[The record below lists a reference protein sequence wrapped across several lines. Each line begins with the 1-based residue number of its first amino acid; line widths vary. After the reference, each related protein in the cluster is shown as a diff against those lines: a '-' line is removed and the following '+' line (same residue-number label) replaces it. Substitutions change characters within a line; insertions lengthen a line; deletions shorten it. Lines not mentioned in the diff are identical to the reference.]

1 MHQKI
6 LRWKPSSKN
15 KDMEKTTSEKIR
27 LGVFVIIST
36 VLFVVA
42 AYLIGNRQNMFGTQF
57 TIHAV
62 FRNVNGLQQGN
73 NVRYSGINAGTV
85 KRIKMVNDTTISVA
99 MTLQESIIHHVRTN
113 AIATIGS
120 DGLVG
125 SMIVNIV
132 PGNTN
137 AALVRSGDT
146 ITSYSRI
153 GAEDMLSTLNVTNQ
167 NAALLTAD
175 LLKVTASLNDSKGT
189 LGRLLNDTVMA
200 NSLESTI
207 MNLQKTSSEAHTTI
221 LNLNSL
227 FSDEGFNNSTAG
239 ILLTD
244 EQSGTDVRETINNL
258 KSTSEKLD
266 VIVHSLDSVINSLTR
281 EDGTIHYLTT
291 DTTLV
296 KNIDKTVKNLEQGTQ
311 RFNENMEA
319 LKHSFLTRGYFKKQE
334 KEQKKNNLP

>member
-1 MHQKI
+1 M
-6 LRWKPSSKN
+6 
-15 KDMEKTTSEKIR
+15 DKTTSEKIK
-27 LGVFVIIST
+27 LGVFVIVGTLLLVI
-36 VLFVVA
+36 A
-42 AYLIGNRQNMFGTQF
+42 AYLIGNRKNMFGSQF

-62 FRNVNGLQQGN
+62 FRNVNGLQKGN

-85 KRIKMVNDTTISVA
+85 KRIRMVDDTTIAVS
-99 MTLQESIIHHVRTN
+99 MSLQENIVGHVRTD

-132 PGNTN
+132 PGNGMN
-137 AALVRSGDT
+137 PVVSPGDT

-175 LLKVTASLNDSKGT
+175 LLKVTASLNENKGT

-200 NSLESTI
+200 NSLENTI
-207 MNLQKTSSEAHTTI
+207 INLQKTSAEAHTTI
-221 LNLNSL
+221 SNLNRL
-227 FSDEGFNNSTAG
+227 FSDDTFKNSVAG
-239 ILLTD
+239 IILTD
-244 EQSGTDVRETINNL
+244 EESGSDVQQTISNL
-258 KSTSEKLD
+258 KSTSRRLD
-266 VIVHSLDSVINSLTR
+266 TMVSSLDSVIHTLTR
-281 EDGTIHYLTT
+281 EDGTIYYLAT
-291 DTTLV
+291 DTILV
-296 KNIDKTVKNLEQGTQ
+296 NNIDKTVKNLEQGTE

-334 KEQKKNNLP
+334 KEQRRNN